1 MLIYSEEHIWN
12 TERLTS
18 PSPSPKSNPQIQSGK
33 GEFGLWAVSKN
44 LWATTTTAR
53 GKIWGT
59 RLPRMEVKRD
69 KSSQMR
75 FQLIWCPL
83 YS

>member
-1 MLIYSEEHIWN
+1 MVD
-12 TERLTS
+12 RL
-18 PSPSPKSNPQIQSGK
+18 PDVQPHARDQQEGR
-33 GEFGLWAVSKN
+33 WA
-44 LWATTTTAR
+44 
-53 GKIWGT
+53 